1 MRAFETSVVRVV
13 ARWVVP
19 FLLTPATV
27 YYYCLQRCVRELK
40 EITRHALQRACEK
53 GRSAA
58 ACFQLEL
65 LSPTDV
71 KKRSTHDVFLIF
83 RVAMYNAPAGN
94 VCASKIQYRPLG

>member
-1 MRAFETSVVRVV
+1 MVRVV

-65 LSPTDV
+65 LSPTEMEKSGAHFFFDFSCRDV
-71 KKRSTHDVFLIF
+71 QRAGGE
-83 RVAMYNAPAGN
+83 RVC
-94 VCASKIQYRPLG
+94 V

>member
-1 MRAFETSVVRVV
+1 LRAFETSVVRVV

-58 ACFQLEL
+58 ACFHV
-65 LSPTDV
+65 PTGTAEPYAYG
-71 KKRSTHDVFLIF
+71 R
-83 RVAMYNAPAGN
+83 M
-94 VCASKIQYRPLG
+94 